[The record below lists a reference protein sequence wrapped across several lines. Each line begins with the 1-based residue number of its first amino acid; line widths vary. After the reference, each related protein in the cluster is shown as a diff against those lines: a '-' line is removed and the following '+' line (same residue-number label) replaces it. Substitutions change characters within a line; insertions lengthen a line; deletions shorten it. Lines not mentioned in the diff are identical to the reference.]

1 MAEQEEV
8 LEQASEGT
16 EAAQPEVVEIGEG
29 ENFSRQQ
36 VEEIVKSALEK
47 EITGLKANNSALK
60 EEKKKVHQE
69 ILEENPNEDDGFDEE
84 VTGEENED
92 V

>member
-1 MAEQEEV
+1 MTESIRYGAGGVPMVTIVERVAEV
-8 LEQASEGT
+8 
-16 EAAQPEVVEIGEG
+16 
-29 ENFSRQQ
+29 
-36 VEEIVKSALEK
+36 
-47 EITGLKANNSALK
+47 K
-60 EEKKKVHQE
+60 EEKKKVLQE

>member
-47 EITGLKANNSALK
+47 EITGLKHYSNFSLANKPFSEWKDDYLTT
-60 EEKKKVHQE
+60 KK
-69 ILEENPNEDDGFDEE
+69 NY
-84 VTGEENED
+84 
-92 V
+92 